1 MTQLI
6 TPHLL
11 RAAGA
16 TEALAQRWLPH
27 VRAACGLYGID
38 TPARLAAFLAQIG
51 HESGGFR
58 YTTEIW
64 GPTPAQQRYEGRADL
79 GNTQPGDGARY
90 KGHGLIQTTGRY
102 NHARVR
108 DRLRARLGPD
118 VPDFEAQPDLLAA
131 DEWAATSAADYWDDK
146 GLNTLAD
153 QDTPEAFL
161 QITRSINGGIN
172 GHADRVARWDRLR
185 VLLAGPAPDVPV
197 QDLSTPYVHTN
208 QPSATP
214 ARAPLLQRL
223 GDFISP
229 AALAAD
235 TTPRQEPPMP
245 PFIAAVLPSLI
256 DLVPKLGTLFASGS
270 ATSERNIKAAQIVVD
285 AAKAAIQAKNEQ
297 DLLEQVQANP
307 DAAQAVRAAIEAK
320 WFELTEVGGGLQAA
334 RAADQAFAAGP
345 ARPWN
350 SPSLWIALALLP
362 LVYAVVGSVV
372 GWWGTPFSDDV
383 RSAIA
388 NGVMSLVL
396 GGLIGYYFGQT
407 TSRNRTPGGQ

>member
-38 TPARLAAFLAQIG
+38 TPARVAAFLAQIG

-118 VPDFEAQPDLLAA
+118 VPDFEAQPELLAA

-161 QITRSINGGIN
+161 QITRRINGGIN

-197 QDLSTPYVHTN
+197 QDLSAPHR
-208 QPSATP
+208 P
-214 ARAPLLQRL
+214 ASPPASPAPLATSTTRKPPEAPAM
-223 GDFISP
+223 SP
-229 AALAAD
+229 FLAA
-235 TTPRQEPPMP
+235 
-245 PFIAAVLPSLI
+245 ALPSLI
-256 DLVPKLGTLFASGS
+256 DLVPKLGRLFGSGS
-270 ATSERNIKAAQIVVD
+270 AMSDRNLKAAELVVG
-285 AAKAAIQAKNEQ
+285 AAKEAINARNEQ
-297 DLLEQVQANP
+297 DLLETLQADP
-307 DAAQAVRAAIEAK
+307 EAAAKVRAAIEAK